1 MRSRSLRRTC
11 WASRRWG
18 CAGQPLKTIA
28 GKGRYEGGGATG
40 QLAVRRVSRGARR
53 QVGARRDE
61 DGVRART
68 LCRVGSRPCRPKA
81 RPLPTVAGHGRASA
95 HRIPRGDHVTLTG
108 GIKSDRPRFREE
120 ISCQSQDSRPRP
132 ESNDG
137 PGCRRAFRPASARA
151 PPSCVCD
158 GHQASRAR
166 RGRGR
171 RAEARGSRG
180 VHARAA
186 SPRRGFGSSSTTRGR
201 PRRCRCRSIA
211 STTSARAGRAS
222 PPRSARAA

>member
-40 QLAVRRVSRGARR
+40 QIAVRRVSRGARR

-81 RPLPTVAGHGRASA
+81 RPLPTVAGHGRAPA

-108 GIKSDRPRFREE
+108 GKSDRPRFREE
-120 ISCQSQDSRPRP
+120 ISCLFQDSRRAPRKQ
-132 ESNDG
+132 
-137 PGCRRAFRPASARA
+137 RRSGVPSRIPPRVRARA
-151 PPSCVCD
+151 SLLRVRWASSFAC
-158 GHQASRAR
+158 ASRAWTAR
-166 RGRGR
+166 RSSRFPR
-171 RAEARGSRG
+171 CARSRSF
-180 VHARAA
+180 AA
-186 SPRRGFGSSSTTRGR
+186 PWLRSSSTTRGR